1 MIKIFINGVARD
13 LTGSLGDTIDI
24 YELDFVCF
32 QLNLQ
37 GSLPRVYI
45 EDYEVVIERKNNSF
59 FSEKY
64 QFFRESFGLS
74 YVRIYYGNQVFEYAF
89 NVLAKKVT
97 CDQAES
103 IIEYVYKKNPNLL
116 KVSFSRTSVEK
127 SLIRDESTH
136 FESFLDFS
144 QSLINYL
151 DSKKILLS
159 KLVKKKFIIE
169 KNIVGNHVNKQ
180 INPEDVIC
188 NIDKLYQDNTSSEII
203 INRNYYSSDGL
214 KYDYLN
220 ETYDFTE
227 NKAILSG
234 LIYTKLNLN
243 KILDVIDGIN
253 LSESSNSDKEY
264 CSFEKKEHYRR
275 DISKIILKVTS
286 GGILKRLLFLL
297 KEIEY
302 YIHFFKNKLGISY
315 NGPVYPKL
323 SKLTQDYPFY
333 KEIFNKI
340 RYIYEC
346 GTFGLSDIV
355 AKIKI
360 RSMSKIYEFFC
371 LYKLVDVCEKIG
383 FTLIS
388 EVKIGDIPKEI
399 ILSNGNKI
407 IHLYYEKIIHYIH
420 NLPDKISDL
429 VSINYDHEK
438 REEYNYYNPDFIV
451 LIKDVD
457 KMHGSYYIFDA
468 KFRRLENLKRDQ
480 TLKKIRF
487 KYFENIRYFDCNRKT
502 LSNRNIL
509 GNFILYQGN
518 ENLSLF
524 ENIHL
529 NEFISLPLF
538 EIISLNENLAESFI
552 ENLISYTE

>member
-1 MIKIFINGVARD
+1 MIKIFIKDVARD
-13 LTGSLGDTIDI
+13 LTGSLGDIIDI
-24 YELDFVCF
+24 YELDFVSF
-32 QLNLQ
+32 QLNLA

-45 EDYEVVIERKNNSF
+45 EDYEVVIERKNNF
-59 FSEKY
+59 FISEKY

-74 YVRIYYGNQVFEYAF
+74 SVRIYYGDQVFEYVF
-89 NVLAKKVT
+89 NVLAEKVT

-116 KVSFSRTSVEK
+116 KVNFSRTSVEK

-151 DSKKILLS
+151 DSKKTTLS
-159 KLVKKKFIIE
+159 KLVKKKFIIQ

-180 INPEDVIC
+180 INPEEVIC

-214 KYDYLN
+214 KYDSLN

-264 CSFEKKEHYRR
+264 SSFEKKDNYRK
-275 DISKIILKVTS
+275 DISKVILKVTS
-286 GGILKRLLFLL
+286 GGILQRVLFLL

-302 YIHFFKNKLGISY
+302 YIHFFKNKLNISY
-315 NGPVYPKL
+315 TGPVYPKL
-323 SKLTQDYPFY
+323 SKLTINHPFY
-333 KEIFNKI
+333 NEIFNKI

-346 GTFGLSDIV
+346 GTFGLSDVV

-371 LYKLVDVCEKIG
+371 LYKLVEVFEKIG
-383 FTLIS
+383 FILTNEIKEGYIS
-388 EVKIGDIPKEI
+388 KEI
-399 ILSNGNKI
+399 ILYKDNKV
-407 IHLYYEKIIHYIH
+407 IHLYYEKFINYIDK
-420 NLPDKISDL
+420 LPANTSDL
-429 VSINYDHEK
+429 VSINYDHSK
-438 REEYNYYNPDFIV
+438 RDKYNYYNPDFVI
-451 LIKDVD
+451 LIKDID
-457 KMHGSYYIFDA
+457 KIHGSYYIFDA
-468 KFRRLENLKRDQ
+468 KFRRFENLKKDQ
-480 TLKKIRF
+480 VLKEIKF
-487 KYFENIRYFDCNRKT
+487 KYFDNIRYLDCDKRI

-518 ENLSLF
+518 KNLSLF

-529 NEFISLPLF
+529 KKFISLPLF
-538 EIISLNENLAESFI
+538 EIISLNENIDESFI
-552 ENLISYTE
+552 KNLISYIE